1 MNFRIFSAAVLLLAP
16 AASLHAQGVGGSA
29 GIALPVGSLAEHRGV
44 GFRAQGS
51 VYSPGGLLRGDVAGV
66 FFPGDDSADTS
77 PSQSGDWRSVGIAG
91 NVLPRLMHTETLS
104 VRALAGL
111 SAHRTSIPGVRNP
124 YGVVPGG
131 QLGGVVERSVGRGW
145 LTVEGGLHLV
155 ATDHGVGE
163 LEPVIFVPL
172 TVGFRW

>member
-16 AASLHAQGVGGSA
+16 AGSLHAQTFGASA
-29 GIALPVGSLAEHRGV
+29 GLAVPLGSLAEHRGV

-51 VYSPGGLLRGDVAGV
+51 VYSSGGRFRGDVAGV

-77 PSQSGDWRSVGIAG
+77 PSQAGDWRSVSVAAH
-91 NVLPRLMHTETLS
+91 VLPRLAHTETLS

-111 SAHRTSIPGVRNP
+111 SAHRASIPGVRNP
-124 YGVVPGG
+124 YGVVAGA
-131 QLGGVVERSVGRGW
+131 QLGAVVEHAIGGGW
-145 LTVEGGLHLV
+145 LTAELGGHLV

-163 LEPVIFVPL
+163 LEPVLFIPL
-172 TVGFRW
+172 IVGLRW